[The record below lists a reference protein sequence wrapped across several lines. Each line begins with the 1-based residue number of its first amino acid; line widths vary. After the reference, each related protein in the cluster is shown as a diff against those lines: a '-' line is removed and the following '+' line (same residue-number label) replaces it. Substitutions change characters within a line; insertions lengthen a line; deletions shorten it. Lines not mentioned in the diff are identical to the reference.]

1 MMRKVKPWPNASRER
16 LLFDSGAKT
25 IVGIDEVGKGS
36 WAGPLVIGIAML
48 SREMVFSDEPA
59 VALGG
64 ARDSKQLSELQRE
77 EIFDQVAAKCLR
89 WAIGAASALECDEL
103 GMVEA
108 QRLATSRGF
117 AAFAGASAGSD
128 LSIGSAVRM
137 PGGDTAIVDAAIVE
151 TVSLDAA
158 IVDAAIVDGRWD
170 FVSPHARKVMLE
182 VKADADCVSVAA
194 ASVLAKVSRDRMM
207 RSLAGDYPQWHFD
220 TNKGYP
226 CPKHRIALQG
236 YGPSAIHRTSWA
248 FMPNYVPWLKT
259 NLKTN

>member
-1 MMRKVKPWPNASRER
+1 MRKSKPWPHASRER
-16 LLFDSGAKT
+16 LLFESGAKT

-64 ARDSKQLSELQRE
+64 VRDSKQLSEMQRE
-77 EIFDQVAAKCLR
+77 DIFDQVAARCLR
-89 WAIGAASALECDEL
+89 WSIGAASALECDQL

-108 QRLATSRGF
+108 QRLATARGF
-117 AAFAGASAGSD
+117 AALSVAS
-128 LSIGSAVRM
+128 
-137 PGGDTAIVDAAIVE
+137 VDV
-151 TVSLDAA
+151 
-158 IVDAAIVDGRWD
+158 AIVDGRWD
-170 FVSPHARKVMLE
+170 FVSPHARKVLVE

-226 CPKHRIALQG
+226 CPKHRAALQG

-248 FMPNYVPWLKT
+248 FMPNYVPWLSR
-259 NLKTN
+259 

>member
-1 MMRKVKPWPNASRER
+1 MRKSKPWPHAVRER

-48 SREMVFSDEPA
+48 SREIVFSDEPA

-64 ARDSKQLSELQRE
+64 VRDSKQLSELQRE

-89 WAIGAASALECDEL
+89 WSIGAASALECDQL

-108 QRLATSRGF
+108 QRLATARGF
-117 AAFAGASAGSD
+117 AALAVAGVDAE
-128 LSIGSAVRM
+128 
-137 PGGDTAIVDAAIVE
+137 IVD
-151 TVSLDAA
+151 T
-158 IVDAAIVDGRWD
+158 AIVDGRWD
-170 FVSPHARKVMLE
+170 FVSPHARKVLVE
-182 VKADADCVSVAA
+182 VKADTDCVSVAA

-226 CPKHRIALQG
+226 CPKHRAALQG

-259 NLKTN
+259 N

>member
-1 MMRKVKPWPNASRER
+1 MRKSKPWPHASRER
-16 LLFDSGAKT
+16 LLFESGAKT

-64 ARDSKQLSELQRE
+64 VRDSKQLSEMQRE
-77 EIFDQVAAKCLR
+77 EIFDQVAARCSR
-89 WAIGAASALECDEL
+89 WSIGAASALECDQL

-108 QRLATSRGF
+108 QRLATARGF
-117 AAFAGASAGSD
+117 AALSVAS
-128 LSIGSAVRM
+128 
-137 PGGDTAIVDAAIVE
+137 VDV
-151 TVSLDAA
+151 
-158 IVDAAIVDGRWD
+158 AIVDGRWD
-170 FVSPHARKVMLE
+170 FVSPHARKVLVE

-226 CPKHRIALQG
+226 CPKHRAALQG

-248 FMPNYVPWLKT
+248 FMPNYVPWLSR
-259 NLKTN
+259 

>member
-1 MMRKVKPWPNASRER
+1 MRKPKPWPHASHER
-16 LLFDSGAKT
+16 RLFESGAKT

-48 SREMVFSDEPA
+48 NREMVFSDEPA

-64 ARDSKQLSELQRE
+64 VRDSKQLSEPQRE
-77 EIFDQVAAKCLR
+77 EIFDQVAARCLR
-89 WAIGAASALECDEL
+89 WSIGTASALECDQL

-108 QRLATSRGF
+108 QRLATARGF
-117 AAFAGASAGSD
+117 AALAIAS
-128 LSIGSAVRM
+128 
-137 PGGDTAIVDAAIVE
+137 VDV
-151 TVSLDAA
+151 
-158 IVDAAIVDGRWD
+158 AIVDGRWD
-170 FVSPHARKVMLE
+170 FVSPHARKVLVE

-226 CPKHRIALQG
+226 CPKHRAALQG

-259 NLKTN
+259 S

>member
-1 MMRKVKPWPNASRER
+1 MRKSKPWPHASRER
-16 LLFDSGAKT
+16 RLFESGAKT

-48 SREMVFSDEPA
+48 SRETVFSDEPA

-64 ARDSKQLSELQRE
+64 VRDSKQLSELQRE
-77 EIFDQVAAKCLR
+77 EIFDQVAARCVR
-89 WAIGAASALECDEL
+89 WSIGAASALECDQL

-108 QRLATSRGF
+108 QRLATARGF
-117 AAFAGASAGSD
+117 AA
-128 LSIGSAVRM
+128 LSVPSV
-137 PGGDTAIVDAAIVE
+137 DVAII
-151 TVSLDAA
+151 
-158 IVDAAIVDGRWD
+158 DGRWD
-170 FVSPHARKVMLE
+170 FVSPHARKVLVE

-226 CPKHRIALQG
+226 CPKHRAALQG

-259 NLKTN
+259 N

>member
-1 MMRKVKPWPNASRER
+1 MRKPRPWPHASRER
-16 LLFDSGAKT
+16 SLFESGAKT

-48 SREMVFSDEPA
+48 NREMVFSDEPA

-64 ARDSKQLSELQRE
+64 VRDSKQLSEPQRE
-77 EIFDQVAAKCLR
+77 EIFDQVAARCLR
-89 WAIGAASALECDEL
+89 WSIGTASALECDQL

-108 QRLATSRGF
+108 QRLATARGF
-117 AAFAGASAGSD
+117 AALAIAS
-128 LSIGSAVRM
+128 
-137 PGGDTAIVDAAIVE
+137 VDV
-151 TVSLDAA
+151 
-158 IVDAAIVDGRWD
+158 AIVDGRWD
-170 FVSPHARKVMLE
+170 FVSPHARKVLVE

-226 CPKHRIALQG
+226 CPKHRAALQG

-259 NLKTN
+259 N

>member
-1 MMRKVKPWPNASRER
+1 MRKSKQWPHASRER
-16 LLFDSGAKT
+16 RLFESGAKT

-48 SREMVFSDEPA
+48 SRETVFTDEPA

-64 ARDSKQLSELQRE
+64 VRDSKQLSEFQRE
-77 EIFDQVAAKCLR
+77 EIFDQVAARCVR
-89 WAIGAASALECDEL
+89 WSIGAASALECDQL

-108 QRLATSRGF
+108 QRLATARGF
-117 AAFAGASAGSD
+117 AALAEAS
-128 LSIGSAVRM
+128 
-137 PGGDTAIVDAAIVE
+137 VDV
-151 TVSLDAA
+151 
-158 IVDAAIVDGRWD
+158 AIVDGRWD
-170 FVSPHARKVMLE
+170 FVSPHARKVLVE

-207 RSLAGDYPQWHFD
+207 RSLASDYPQWHFD

-226 CPKHRIALQG
+226 CPKHRAALQG

-259 NLKTN
+259 N

>member
-1 MMRKVKPWPNASRER
+1 MRKSKPWPHASRER
-16 LLFDSGAKT
+16 LLFESGAKT

-64 ARDSKQLSELQRE
+64 VRDSKQLSELQRE
-77 EIFDQVAAKCLR
+77 EIFDQVAARCSR
-89 WAIGAASALECDEL
+89 WSIGAASALECDQL

-108 QRLATSRGF
+108 QRLATARGF
-117 AAFAGASAGSD
+117 AALSVAS
-128 LSIGSAVRM
+128 
-137 PGGDTAIVDAAIVE
+137 VDV
-151 TVSLDAA
+151 
-158 IVDAAIVDGRWD
+158 AIVDGRWD
-170 FVSPHARKVMLE
+170 FVSPHARKVLVE

-226 CPKHRIALQG
+226 CPKHRAALQG

-248 FMPNYVPWLKT
+248 FMPNYVPWLKLT
-259 NLKTN
+259 S

>member
-1 MMRKVKPWPNASRER
+1 MLTRVMRKSKPWPHASRER
-16 LLFDSGAKT
+16 RLFESGAKT

-48 SREMVFSDEPA
+48 SRELVFSDEPA

-64 ARDSKQLSELQRE
+64 VRDSKQLSELQRE
-77 EIFDQVAAKCLR
+77 EIFDQVAARCMR
-89 WAIGAASALECDEL
+89 WSIGAASALECDQL

-108 QRLATSRGF
+108 QRLATARGF
-117 AAFAGASAGSD
+117 TALAEASVD
-128 LSIGSAVRM
+128 V
-137 PGGDTAIVDAAIVE
+137 AII
-151 TVSLDAA
+151 
-158 IVDAAIVDGRWD
+158 DGRWD
-170 FVSPHARKVMLE
+170 FVSPHARKVLVE

-226 CPKHRIALQG
+226 CPKHRAALQG

-259 NLKTN
+259 N

>member
-1 MMRKVKPWPNASRER
+1 MRKSKPWPHASRER
-16 LLFDSGAKT
+16 LLFESGAKT

-64 ARDSKQLSELQRE
+64 VRDSKQLSELQRE
-77 EIFDQVAAKCLR
+77 DIFDQVAARCSR
-89 WAIGAASALECDEL
+89 WSIGAASALECDQL

-108 QRLATSRGF
+108 QRLATARGF
-117 AAFAGASAGSD
+117 AELSVAS
-128 LSIGSAVRM
+128 
-137 PGGDTAIVDAAIVE
+137 VDV
-151 TVSLDAA
+151 
-158 IVDAAIVDGRWD
+158 AIVDGRWD
-170 FVSPHARKVMLE
+170 FVSPHARKVLVE

-226 CPKHRIALQG
+226 CPKHRAALQG

-248 FMPNYVPWLKT
+248 FMPNYVPWLKLT
-259 NLKTN
+259 S

>member
-1 MMRKVKPWPNASRER
+1 MRRVKPGPNASRER
-16 LLFDSGAKT
+16 LLFENGAKT

-48 SREMVFSDEPA
+48 SRELVFSDEPA

-64 ARDSKQLSELQRE
+64 VRDSKQLSELQRE
-77 EIFDQVAAKCLR
+77 EIFDQVAANCLR
-89 WAIGAASALECDEL
+89 WAIGAASALECDQL

-108 QRLATSRGF
+108 QRLATARGF

-128 LSIGSAVRM
+128 LSIGGAVQTHSA
-137 PGGDTAIVDAAIVE
+137 
-151 TVSLDAA
+151 DAA

-170 FVSPHARKVMLE
+170 FVSPHARKVLLE

-207 RSLAGDYPQWHFD
+207 RLLAGDYPQWHFD

-226 CPKHRIALQG
+226 CPKHRAALQG

-259 NLKTN
+259 DLKTN

>member
-1 MMRKVKPWPNASRER
+1 MRKSKPWPHAARER

-48 SREMVFSDEPA
+48 SREMIFSDEPA

-64 ARDSKQLSELQRE
+64 VRDSKQLSEFQRE

-89 WAIGAASALECDEL
+89 WSIGAASALECDQL

-108 QRLATSRGF
+108 QRLATARGF
-117 AAFAGASAGSD
+117 AALAVAG
-128 LSIGSAVRM
+128 
-137 PGGDTAIVDAAIVE
+137 
-151 TVSLDAA
+151 
-158 IVDAAIVDGRWD
+158 VDAAIVDGRWD
-170 FVSPHARKVMLE
+170 FVSPHARKVLVE
-182 VKADADCVSVAA
+182 VKADTDCVSVSA

-226 CPKHRIALQG
+226 CPKHRAALQG
-236 YGPSAIHRTSWA
+236 YGPSAIHRKSWA
-248 FMPNYVPWLKT
+248 FMPNYVPWLSR
-259 NLKTN
+259 

>member
-1 MMRKVKPWPNASRER
+1 MRKVKPWPNASRER

-64 ARDSKQLSELQRE
+64 ARDSKQLSEMQRE

-128 LSIGSAVRM
+128 LSIGSAVRTL
-137 PGGDTAIVDAAIVE
+137 GGDAAIV
-151 TVSLDAA
+151 DAA

>member
-1 MMRKVKPWPNASRER
+1 MRKSKPWPHASRER
-16 LLFDSGAKT
+16 LLFESGAKT

-64 ARDSKQLSELQRE
+64 VRDSKQLSELQRE
-77 EIFDQVAAKCLR
+77 DIFDQVAARCLR
-89 WAIGAASALECDEL
+89 WSIGAASALECDQL

-108 QRLATSRGF
+108 QRLATARGF
-117 AAFAGASAGSD
+117 AALSVAS
-128 LSIGSAVRM
+128 
-137 PGGDTAIVDAAIVE
+137 VDV
-151 TVSLDAA
+151 
-158 IVDAAIVDGRWD
+158 AIVDGRWD
-170 FVSPHARKVMLE
+170 FVSPHARKVLVE

-226 CPKHRIALQG
+226 CAKHRIALQG

-259 NLKTN
+259 NSKTN

>member
-1 MMRKVKPWPNASRER
+1 MRKSKPWPHASRER
-16 LLFDSGAKT
+16 LLFESGAKT

-64 ARDSKQLSELQRE
+64 VRDSKQLSEMQRE
-77 EIFDQVAAKCLR
+77 VIFDQVAARCLR
-89 WAIGAASALECDEL
+89 WSIGAASALECDQL

-108 QRLATSRGF
+108 QRLATARGF
-117 AAFAGASAGSD
+117 AALSVAS
-128 LSIGSAVRM
+128 
-137 PGGDTAIVDAAIVE
+137 VDV
-151 TVSLDAA
+151 
-158 IVDAAIVDGRWD
+158 AIVDGRWD
-170 FVSPHARKVMLE
+170 FVSPHARKVLVE

-226 CPKHRIALQG
+226 CPKHRAALQG

-248 FMPNYVPWLKT
+248 FMPNYVPWLKLT
-259 NLKTN
+259 S

>member
-1 MMRKVKPWPNASRER
+1 MRKSKPWPHASRER
-16 LLFDSGAKT
+16 LLFESGAKT

-36 WAGPLVIGIAML
+36 WAGPLVIGIAMV

-64 ARDSKQLSELQRE
+64 VRDSKQLSEMQRE
-77 EIFDQVAAKCLR
+77 DIFDQVAARCSR
-89 WAIGAASALECDEL
+89 WSIGAASALECDQL

-108 QRLATSRGF
+108 QRLATARGF
-117 AAFAGASAGSD
+117 AALSVAS
-128 LSIGSAVRM
+128 
-137 PGGDTAIVDAAIVE
+137 VDV
-151 TVSLDAA
+151 
-158 IVDAAIVDGRWD
+158 AIVDGRWD
-170 FVSPHARKVMLE
+170 FVSPHARKVLVE

-226 CPKHRIALQG
+226 CPKHRAALQG

-248 FMPNYVPWLKT
+248 FMPNYVPWLKLT
-259 NLKTN
+259 S

>member
-1 MMRKVKPWPNASRER
+1 MRKSKPWPHASRER
-16 LLFDSGAKT
+16 RLFESGAKT

-64 ARDSKQLSELQRE
+64 VRDSKQLSELQRE
-77 EIFDQVAAKCLR
+77 EIFDQVATKCLR
-89 WAIGAASALECDEL
+89 WSIGAASALECDQL

-108 QRLATSRGF
+108 QRLATARGF
-117 AAFAGASAGSD
+117 AALAEAS
-128 LSIGSAVRM
+128 
-137 PGGDTAIVDAAIVE
+137 VDV
-151 TVSLDAA
+151 
-158 IVDAAIVDGRWD
+158 AIVDGRWD
-170 FVSPHARKVMLE
+170 FVSPHARKVLVE

-207 RSLAGDYPQWHFD
+207 RSLARDYPQWHFD

-226 CPKHRIALQG
+226 CPKHRAALQG

-259 NLKTN
+259 N